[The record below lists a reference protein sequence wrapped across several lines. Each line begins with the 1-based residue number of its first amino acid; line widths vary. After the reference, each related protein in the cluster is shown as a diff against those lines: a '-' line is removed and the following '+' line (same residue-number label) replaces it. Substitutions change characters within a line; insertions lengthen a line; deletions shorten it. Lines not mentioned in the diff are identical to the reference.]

1 MSHPRDTEYSGLVIN
16 AIDNAVVPD
25 ANPVQLLMSLKLTRA
40 TGARSLAEPI
50 KSDADATPGVER
62 ESAKLSGR

>member
-1 MSHPRDTEYSGLVIN
+1 MREWEEEKRGQVLKYKICP
-16 AIDNAVVPD
+16 
-25 ANPVQLLMSLKLTRA
+25 LMSLKLTRA
-40 TGARSLAEPI
+40 TGARGLAEPI